1 MPPNHEGVLPR
12 FAAAAALAVGGL
24 AAHAQEDHPV
34 IQGPAQQELATT
46 SVSTLDPL
54 PPRNVFP
61 ERASRSDRE
70 VPATITTTAPPA
82 LKEIALGSFT
92 VTCYSLKGLTKSE
105 TRVAPGTIAVD
116 PDIIPLGT
124 KLKVDGYGFGT
135 ALDTGSAIQN
145 RRLDIWKSSRQAC
158 LNWGKKVVQVWRVEQ

>member
-1 MPPNHEGVLPR
+1 MPSTHERALPR
-12 FAAAAALAVGGL
+12 VGAAALFAIGGL
-24 AAHAQEDHPV
+24 VLQTHEDHPV
-34 IQGPAQQELATT
+34 IEVPFEQKISAAPATT
-46 SVSTLDPL
+46 PEPF
-54 PPRNVFP
+54 PPRNTYP

-70 VPATITTTAPPA
+70 VPVTVSTTTTAP
-82 LKEIALGSFT
+82 KEISLGSFT
-92 VTCYSLKGLTKSE
+92 VTCYSLRGLTRSE

-116 PDIIPLGT
+116 PDVIPLGT
-124 KLKVDGYGFGT
+124 KLKVDGYGYGT